1 MSIVSKF
8 AAAAVLVFLAAATP
22 SYAGAF
28 DGLSGLWSGPA
39 NLTFAQGNTESMKCR
54 TTFISQGANKIK
66 ATVRC
71 ANAGMNIEAV
81 ALVTELNGSLSGTWE
96 EKVYNSSGTLSGTG
110 DASGLLMKIAG
121 AYSATLTIKIV
132 GSERQIVLTPQGGVV
147 KSLNVRLAKAD

>member
-1 MSIVSKF
+1 VDF
-8 AAAAVLVFLAAATP
+8 ADEQTGLEQLEPFRRPHRRLDLVGTLRDE
-22 SYAGAF
+22 G
-28 DGLSGLWSGPA
+28 
-39 NLTFAQGNTESMKCR
+39 R
-54 TTFISQGANKIK
+54 